1 MSLKNKITFG
11 IIVMLVVMLAITGVY
26 MANSTNKLLEE
37 NENQRLNS
45 LSDYIEEDIYKE
57 LEIARLSAINIANS
71 REVKEA
77 FAKRD
82 REELLG
88 LTLGTYKKVND
99 KFSQAQFHLPDST
112 SFLRLHMPE
121 KYGDDLSGFRNTVN
135 LANKTKKEVSGLEEG
150 VAGFGMRVVLPIE
163 YEGKHVGTFEYGSDI
178 EKVFIE
184 DLKELYGGEFYIY
197 KFNEDNKSELVS
209 LTADEDLFLIE
220 DEEDI
225 EKILSNETVIKRS
238 KDKKDNI
245 LLVPLRLY
253 SGQVG
258 GYLKYTEN
266 RDMVVNY
273 NKNVLKGMSI
283 FILIVAVVI
292 FIIFYILIGRLM
304 NPLKNLIEK
313 ANKVSEGDFT
323 QKIEVTA
330 KDEIGILAGSF
341 NNISENLSSMLK
353 KINDSSAQVAATS
366 QELSATSEEVS
377 ASTEEISSNIEGV
390 SKMAS
395 DQLDTVKQ
403 SREDVHRMAELI
415 NNLNT
420 NVIEINKSVDNT
432 KISSIDGLKSSKE
445 AEETILDVKKS
456 TLKTTDDINRLN
468 ENSEKIGAIVETIG
482 NIAEQTNLLA
492 LNAAIEA
499 ARAGDA
505 GRGFSV
511 VAEEVRKLAEE
522 SKNSTIEI
530 SDLIKQIQED
540 VTLAVESMSE
550 SNEKINKS
558 VVVVNESNEKFI
570 GIEDEVSQ
578 VANQMKDVNDVVEKI
593 YTGAEGILEIFEDIT
608 NKSYSTLENSESVTA
623 ASEEQTAAISEIAN
637 AATELASLASDLQ
650 VQTSKFKY

>member
-1 MSLKNKITFG
+1 

-26 MANSTNKLLEE
+26 MANSTNKLLEA
-37 NENQRLNS
+37 NEIQRLNS
-45 LSDYIEEDIYKE
+45 LSDYIKEDIDKE

-82 REELLG
+82 REELLS
-88 LTLGTYKKVND
+88 LTLETYKKVNN

-121 KYGDDLSGFRNTVN
+121 KYGDDLSAFRNTVN

-163 YEGKHVGTFEYGSDI
+163 YEGKHLGTFEYGSDI
-178 EKVFIE
+178 EKVFID

-220 DEEDI
+220 DEEDL
-225 EKILSNETVIKRS
+225 EKILSNEVLIKRT

-258 GYLKYTEN
+258 GYLKYTED
-266 RDMVVNY
+266 RDVVVNY

-304 NPLKNLIEK
+304 NPLGNLIEK
-313 ANKVSEGDFT
+313 ANKVAEGDFT
-323 QKIEVTA
+323 QKIEVRA
-330 KDEIGILAGSF
+330 KDEIGLLAASF

-377 ASTEEISSNIEGV
+377 ASTEEISSNIQGV
-390 SKMAS
+390 SEMAS
-395 DQLDTVKQ
+395 NQLETVQQ
-403 SREDVHRMAELI
+403 SREDVHKMAELI

-468 ENSEKIGAIVETIG
+468 ENSEKIGAIIETIG

-499 ARAGDA
+499 ARVGDA

-540 VTLAVESMSE
+540 VSLAVESMSE

-608 NKSYSTLENSESVTA
+608 NKSHSTLENSESVTA

-650 VQTSKFKY
+650 VQTSRFKY